1 MGLDRDVAWLDR
13 DGDWQ
18 ALTTLREKFQLLAVD
33 TAFRESWRQAVEVLG
48 GRALEVLQ
56 RIVAVTVRPEAVL
69 TGRTAAC
76 LQFPHAPHDFTLIS
90 ARQFRYT
97 PSTIRE
103 VWRYQWNVASL
114 DSMEIS
120 DLVNRRCRLFSCF
133 CSMQCRRQPF
143 PRSVGSRN

>member
-76 LQFPHAPHDFTLIS
+76 LQFLTRHDFTLIS

-114 DSMEIS
+114 DSMA
-120 DLVNRRCRLFSCF
+120 DTATAQPNLPFPSCP
-133 CSMQCRRQPF
+133 MQCRRQPF